1 MGNTNI
7 LGMPR
12 AYRVKIMRDL
22 LKEYRNPTE
31 DEALAGVDEVEPDL
45 PPGPAPKAATPKA
58 VARFPPDAPVP
69 GGNAPGI
76 TVVDD
81 EE

>member
-1 MGNTNI
+1 
-7 LGMPR
+7 MPR